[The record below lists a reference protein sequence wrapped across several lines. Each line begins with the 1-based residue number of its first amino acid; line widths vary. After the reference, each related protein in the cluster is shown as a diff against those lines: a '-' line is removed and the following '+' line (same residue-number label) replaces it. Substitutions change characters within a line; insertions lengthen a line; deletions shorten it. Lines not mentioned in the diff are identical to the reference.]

1 MKVHKQLVGFK
12 EWTGVSRMIF
22 LVHVLLF
29 SVVQCSDNCTIVLA
43 PAGICSSVPA
53 CNAVS
58 ALEHC
63 SSIGIR
69 GVYWE
74 MRLMWIKLR

>member
-1 MKVHKQLVGFK
+1 MFAA
-12 EWTGVSRMIF
+12 RF

-43 PAGICSSVPA
+43 PAGICRA

-69 GVYWE
+69 GVLGNTSNVDTAE
-74 MRLMWIKLR
+74 VAVISSFMEFHPDQVCCV